1 MRKPFQS
8 DVRKEFFARLISLVC
23 VVAIVMAF
31 WSPAALSRDSTS
43 VVQTNT
49 MELAQAP
56 SDSNSSIKKSTHEDK
71 SKELSPE
78 IEEEP
83 GPSRDSMPASLNAQE
98 QLEETQST
106 SQGGASKDTISG
118 TPVSSKP
125 AEPLSSKA
133 KTSSD
138 KSSQDDTSKVS
149 QSDSTGKN
157 NPHSKKRIRTREIV
171 EYEDEGFLE
180 RVQDWFLSTGLQ
192 LALIVALAL
201 VALKFTVL
209 FSRDAFNFFT
219 RNKEG
224 TELKRRA
231 DTLSSVVRYSLS
243 VSIIAIAGMMVLK
256 ELGIDIGPILAGAGV
271 VGLAV
276 GFGAQ
281 NLVKDVISGF
291 FILLEDQIRVG
302 DVVKLGDKSGV
313 VERVTLRM
321 VVLRDIAFNVHYIP
335 NSEIQTVTNMT
346 QYYSGYLFDI
356 GVAYREDIDEVIEVM
371 RKIDEELRSDP
382 NFENLILEP
391 LEVLGLQE
399 FADSSV
405 IVRARTK
412 TLPLQQWSVGR
423 EFNRRLKK
431 RFDELGIEIP
441 FPHMTVYPGESK
453 GGQAPDFNV
462 NVQRKRAHDKVDEKE
477 HTAEGQS
484 SVKETSNNSR

>member
-1 MRKPFQS
+1 MLKPFQS
-8 DVRKEFFARLISLVC
+8 DASKEFVSRLISSVC
-23 VVAIVMAF
+23 VLSIVSAF
-31 WSPAALSRDSTS
+31 CSPAAVSRDSTG
-43 VVQTNT
+43 VVETNT
-49 MELAQAP
+49 VDLAQAP
-56 SDSNSSIKKSTHEDK
+56 SDSNSGVAKSTHEDN
-71 SKELSPE
+71 SKEGSQVN
-78 IEEEP
+78 EEKHVP
-83 GPSRDSMPASLNAQE
+83 RGDSMPSSHNSQV
-98 QLEETQST
+98 QLEEAQSD
-106 SQGGASKDTISG
+106 SQGSASKYSPPG
-118 TPVSSKP
+118 VEAGSKP
-125 AEPLSSKA
+125 ADPPASTA
-133 KTSSD
+133 KTTSD
-138 KSSQDDTSKVS
+138 KSSQDDTSKVNETE
-149 QSDSTGKN
+149 STSKN
-157 NPHSKKRIRTREIV
+157 NIHGKKKIRTREIV
-171 EYEDEGFLE
+171 EYEDEGFVA
-180 RVQDWFLSTGLQ
+180 RVQDWLLSTGLQ

-201 VALKFTVL
+201 VGLKFTVL

-256 ELGIDIGPILAGAGV
+256 KIGIDIGPILAGAGV

-321 VVLRDIAFNVHYIP
+321 VVLRDISFNVHYIP

-356 GVAYREDIDEVIEVM
+356 GVAYREDIDEVIDVM

-391 LEVLGLQE
+391 LEVLGLQQ

-462 NVQRKRAHDKVDEKE
+462 NVQRKPARGDEQE
-477 HTAEGQS
+477 QVVERQS
-484 SVKETSNNSR
+484 VAIEVPGTR